1 MKTLPKEVLSFLLG
15 QRASVLATALP
26 LEKVH
31 AAAMLY
37 SCNPD
42 PLEIYFFTESGT
54 KKVEKLTETAHC
66 HASLVIGTTEELKQ
80 TLQLSGTLY
89 LVQKKNEIDK
99 IKELHYAKFPQSK
112 VYESDTTL
120 FLKFIPDWWRHTNY
134 SSRPPITTE

>member
-1 MKTLPKEVLSFLLG
+1 MKTLPKEVLSFLLR
-15 QRASVLATALP
+15 QRVSVLATSLP

-42 PLEIYFFTESGT
+42 PLEIYFFTESST
-54 KKVEKLTETAHC
+54 KKVEKLTDAKQC

-80 TLQLSGTLY
+80 TLQLSGTIY
-89 LVQKKNEIDK
+89 LVETSSEIEK
-99 IKELHYAKFPQSK
+99 ITAIHYKKFPQSK
-112 VYESDTTL
+112 SYESDKTL

-134 SSRPPITTE
+134 VSRPPVITE